1 MTTFLLILM
10 VAINMSTLYFAV
22 LAWEHTKR
30 IIKQNKKITNTDTIN
45 NINNA
50 IDSIIDL
57 DEENKKVLEEIIAYI
72 GKDEDDKM
80 VQGNLSALIEEW
92 RDKDN
97 EENLTKVC
105 KYDTF
110 EELNEFLEY
119 ISNTNIK
126 VIDVANDKIRKVA
139 KLDRRIY
146 NGVETVIITFDNGYT
161 SVFKPN
167 LYARY
172 NSSK

>member
-1 MTTFLLILM
+1 MTIYLLILSAIINIVALAIM
-10 VAINMSTLYFAV
+10 VILHEN
-22 LAWEHTKR
+22 
-30 IIKQNKKITNTDTIN
+30 IKKIVRYIDVKNDTNN
-45 NINNA
+45 NINDG

-57 DEENKKVLEEIIAYI
+57 DENNKKILEEIIAYI

-110 EELNEFLEY
+110 EDLNEFLEY

-126 VIDVANDKIRKVA
+126 VIDVANEKIRKVA

-146 NGVETVIITFDNGYT
+146 NGKETVIITFDNGYT

-172 NSSK
+172 DNNK